1 MPILFPVFGAN
12 VPAVP
17 SVPSS
22 DKKEKKNFL
31 KEFKAELKRVS
42 WPTPKQI
49 VNNTVAVITIVL
61 TICIVVFVLDV
72 IFESLNTYG
81 VEKLK
86 ALVTSS
92 SSDEVVIE
100 TDEVLVE
107 GENTEVSSEAE
118 TTDAQTDS
126 QTTTETTVVETT
138 EETTKVPTTEE
149 TSVEESA
156 EEFTTEIETEAVVE
170 VVEDEPETEQIE
182 YTTEKK
188 SGRTV
193 KTWCKVFE

>member
-1 MPILFPVFGAN
+1 MAKEVN
-12 VPAVP
+12 DKENKEKKESTKKETTKKAVTKK
-17 SVPSS
+17 
-22 DKKEKKNFL
+22 DAAKKEKKAGFF

-126 QTTTETTVVETT
+126 QTTTETTDATETT
-138 EETTKVPTTEE
+138 DQAEDKTTTE
-149 TSVEESA
+149 
-156 EEFTTEIETEAVVE
+156 
-170 VVEDEPETEQIE
+170 Q
-182 YTTEKK
+182 
-188 SGRTV
+188 
-193 KTWCKVFE
+193 